1 MSRTGKTHV
10 TRRVSTIASIIFAVA
25 ALLSALGCRTF
36 YVFTP
41 VDVETEQVS
50 APYRLT
56 IQNSRD
62 TAIKIVPAEGA
73 SGAEEIILGP
83 GRASEV
89 GILIVK
95 KLKVGGNQVAQVM
108 DGPYLTVAGASL
120 GKIEIVTTLE
130 EDCPFC
136 HPCNLEID
144 VTDNTWFATPK
155 RQRSDDAPRLTI
167 CVNDCSRRRVTFR
180 DGPSSDECSAGR
192 SR

>member
-1 MSRTGKTHV
+1 MRRTRTAHV
-10 TRRVSTIASIIFAVA
+10 TRRVSTAASLIFAVVT
-25 ALLSALGCRTF
+25 LLSALSCRTF
-36 YVFTP
+36 YVFPP

-62 TAIKIVPAEGA
+62 AAIKIVPT
-73 SGAEEIILGP
+73 EEARDAKAIILAP

-89 GILIVK
+89 GTMIVK
-95 KLKVGGNQVAQVM
+95 KLKVGGNPVAQIM

-120 GKIEIVTTLE
+120 GKIEILTTVE
-130 EDCPFC
+130 DDCPFC

-144 VTDNTWFATPK
+144 VTDGSWFATPK

-180 DGPSSDECSAGR
+180 AGPSSDECSAGT